1 MGRRNRREEIPD
13 VGEIKISGHRRT
25 ETHTDGDWTIQ
36 SITGATSVK
45 AYRCPGC
52 DMEIKPGTPH
62 IVAWPNE
69 SVDDRRHWHSAC
81 WNKRTHRRP
90 GGK

>member
-1 MGRRNRREEIPD
+1 MGRRNRREPIPD
-13 VGEIKISGHRRT
+13 IGEIKAGGYRRT
-25 ETHTDGDWTIQ
+25 ETTQDGDWIVQ
-36 SITGATSVK
+36 SITGSTSVK

-52 DMEIKPGTPH
+52 DMEIKPATPH
-62 IVAWPNE
+62 IVAWPEADVE
-69 SVDDRRHWHSAC
+69 SRRHWHTPC